1 MKEYVMDL
9 YNNTY
14 RRSTEPK
21 TIEGIMR
28 HEKKLRR
35 WKKKHNF

>member
-1 MKEYVMDL
+1 MYLIKEYVMDL

-21 TIEGIMR
+21 TIEGIMH
-28 HEKKLRR
+28 HEKKLKR
-35 WKKKHNF
+35 